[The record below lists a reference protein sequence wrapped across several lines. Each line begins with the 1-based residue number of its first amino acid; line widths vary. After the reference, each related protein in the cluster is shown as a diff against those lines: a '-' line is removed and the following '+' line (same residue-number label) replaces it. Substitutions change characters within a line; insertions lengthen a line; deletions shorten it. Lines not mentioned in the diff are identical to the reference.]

1 MPACRQAGDGD
12 LVIKKYL
19 FFLIL
24 GPVSNLLWAFWVLPQ
39 INERGSGRETLQ
51 WFLVQSIFPVLFCLL
66 IMFKKKLV
74 HWLLMIYSGF
84 MILFAIGMLGWA
96 LMGPE
101 APVSIYVVCCLL
113 LVMAFGLLFHSLKDS
128 KLGQKV
134 KRYETQD

>member
-1 MPACRQAGDGD
+1 M
-12 LVIKKYL
+12 IKKYL

-24 GPVSNLLWAFWVLPQ
+24 GPIANLLWALWVLPQ
-39 INERGSGRETLQ
+39 INERGSGLETLQ
-51 WFLVQSIFPVLFCLL
+51 WFLVQSIFPVVFCLL
-66 IMFKKKLV
+66 IMLKKKLV

-101 APVSIYVVCCLL
+101 APVSIYAVCFLL
-113 LVMAFGLLFHSLKDS
+113 LVMAFGLLFNSLKDS
-128 KLGQKV
+128 KLGQEV